1 MVFIISAMVEDSSIQ
16 RIPRLTAL
24 EAVLALID
32 AHVGT
37 VRPRKAPIE
46 AALGA
51 TLADDVVAA
60 ERPSQPIALRDGFA
74 VPAAAVA
81 DAGPYTPVALP
92 LAACRIDVG
101 QPLPH
106 DVDTVLPLDAV
117 AFRGDRADAVAAAAG
132 GEGVLSA
139 GSDAT
144 PRVPLRRAGERLRAV
159 DIAAI
164 RAAGIADV
172 AIRAPRIA
180 IVHGGPSASP
190 LLDAALGWLVR
201 AATKSGALATAKPIA
216 LDAAL
221 TDADDDAVIAVGG
234 TGSGRRD
241 ASVRTL
247 ARLGRL
253 IAHGVAVSPG
263 ETAAFGFAGT
273 RPVLLIPGRLD
284 AALTVWLLLGRH
296 LAAKLAGGGVADVA
310 QVMPLKR
317 KVASTIGLNELIPVT
332 CADGFADPL
341 ASGYLSLTA
350 VARSDGWI
358 VVPADSEGFATGTR
372 VDVKAWP

>member
-1 MVFIISAMVEDSSIQ
+1 MFSIISAMVEDCSIQ
-16 RIPRLTAL
+16 RIARLTPL

-32 AHVGT
+32 AHVGA
-37 VRPRKAPIE
+37 VKPRKAPIE

-51 TLADDVVAA
+51 TLAEDVIAA
-60 ERPSQPIALRDGFA
+60 EQPSRPIALRDGFA
-74 VPAAAVA
+74 VPAAAVV

-106 DVDTVLPLDAV
+106 DVDAVLPLDAI
-117 AFRGDRADAVAAAAG
+117 ALRGDRADAVAAAAA
-132 GEGVLSA
+132 GEGVLPA
-139 GSDAT
+139 GGDAT
-144 PRVPLRRAGERLRAV
+144 PRLPLRRTGERLRAV

-172 AIRAPRIA
+172 TIRAPRIA
-180 IVHGGPSASP
+180 IVCGGPSASP
-190 LLDAALGWLVR
+190 MLDAALGWLTG
-201 AATKSGALATAKPIA
+201 AAAKSGALATAKPIA
-216 LDAAL
+216 FDAAL
-221 TDADDDAVIAVGG
+221 TEADDDAVIAVGG

-241 ASVRTL
+241 ASVQAL

-253 IAHGVAVSPG
+253 ETHGVAVSPG

-273 RPVLLIPGRLD
+273 RPVLLIPGRFD
-284 AALTVWLLLGRH
+284 AVLAVWLLLGRH
-296 LAAKLAGGGVADVA
+296 LAAKLADGGIADAA

-317 KVASTIGLNELIPVT
+317 KVASTIGLNELIPVA
-332 CADGFADPL
+332 CADGLADPL

-358 VVPADSEGFATGTR
+358 VVPAESEGFAARTQ
-372 VDVKAWP
+372 VAVKPWP